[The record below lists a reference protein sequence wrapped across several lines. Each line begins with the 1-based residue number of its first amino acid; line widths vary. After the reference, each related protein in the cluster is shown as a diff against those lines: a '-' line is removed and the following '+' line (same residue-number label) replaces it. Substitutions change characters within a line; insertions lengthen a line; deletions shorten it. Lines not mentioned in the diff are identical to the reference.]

1 MKPIKQ
7 TRILSDNFEIIC
19 RTYDDNSTGI
29 ESNLMDDLDDEDTE
43 LSAAFDAIES
53 LVLAQYTAGIKVG
66 SPAYAQA
73 LEETIGTIM
82 NHLD

>member
-29 ESNLMDDLDDEDTE
+29 ESNLMDDLDDEDT
-43 LSAAFDAIES
+43 
-53 LVLAQYTAGIKVG
+53 
-66 SPAYAQA
+66 
-73 LEETIGTIM
+73 
-82 NHLD
+82 